1 VLEIVAEKKQGRLA
15 GANFIRYPKPA
26 LLPILSHTSASRKFF
41 GAAQDSTRIADPPK
55 SSIRI
60 SARCDRLKLRVT
72 DSGITDS
79 TISCAWTRRLPQ
91 EVCYGHFIDVFWLIV
106 LLAVSFGS
114 LFIIINGLR
123 KAPEAFE
130 DEDGLHILPAR
141 PSGAGVLRN
150 KKSPS
155 KRRPRSRKTKP
166 SLEFPVSHSP

>member
-15 GANFIRYPKPA
+15 GANFLRYPKPA
-26 LLPILSHTSASRKFF
+26 LPPILSHTSASRKFV
-41 GAAQDSTRIADPPK
+41 GAAQDSTRIADPLK
-55 SSIRI
+55 SSIRNLG
-60 SARCDRLKLRVT
+60 SLRPAEKLRVT
-72 DSGITDS
+72 DSRTDT
-79 TISCAWTRRLPQ
+79 TISCVWTRRLPQ
-91 EVCYGHFIDVFWLIV
+91 GVCYAHFIDVFWLIA

-155 KRRPRSRKTKP
+155 KRRPRSRKTEP
-166 SLEFPVSHSP
+166 SLEFPVSHSS